1 MSMDW
6 SRVVRCRSIFLSN
19 SFVSEKIVDLV
30 IGKLKALFIRLKSFE
45 TSGYIILPGF

>member
-6 SRVVRCRSIFLSN
+6 EISDWSRLVRFRSIFLSN

-30 IGKLKALFIRLKSFE
+30 IGK
-45 TSGYIILPGF
+45 